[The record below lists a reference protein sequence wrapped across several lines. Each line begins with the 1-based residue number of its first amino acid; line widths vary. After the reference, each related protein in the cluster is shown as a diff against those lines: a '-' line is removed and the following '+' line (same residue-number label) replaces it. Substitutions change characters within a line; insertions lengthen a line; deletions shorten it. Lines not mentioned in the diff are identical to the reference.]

1 MELAIGKPIGAPHSA
16 APTEADICRLE
27 KISWD
32 ANVEHVV
39 IWYRDQ
45 IAQLRERLRETERAC
60 KLADDRRRN
69 AQEATWRRA
78 AYVVEYYTGRDL
90 DQMDEEY
97 TKETAR

>member
-1 MELAIGKPIGAPHSA
+1 
-16 APTEADICRLE
+16 LE
-27 KISWD
+27 KVSWD
-32 ANVEHVV
+32 ANVAHVV

-45 IAQLRERLRETERAC
+45 IAQLHDRLRETERAW
-60 KLADDRRRN
+60 KLEDDRRRS